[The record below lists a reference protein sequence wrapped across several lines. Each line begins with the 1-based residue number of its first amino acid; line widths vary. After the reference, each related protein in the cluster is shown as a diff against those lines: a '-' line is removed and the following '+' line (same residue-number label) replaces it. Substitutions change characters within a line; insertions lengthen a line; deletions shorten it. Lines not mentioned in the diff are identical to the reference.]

1 MPLVTKSIPNLI
13 NGVSQQPAALRLAS
27 QAETVINCIP
37 SSVEGLKKRPPFY
50 HQARMFTGTAG
61 STRPFS
67 HIVDRDGTVQYL
79 IYITDGDLKV
89 FSLAGV
95 EQTVSFPDGKGYL
108 DIANTSEPA
117 NSFRLASIADH
128 TFITNKEKTV
138 AMDSATSPTFAA
150 NTGAVF
156 IRQA

>member
-50 HQARMFTGTAG
+50 HQNRLFTGSAG
-61 STRPFS
+61 TTRPFS
-67 HIVDRDGTVQYL
+67 HIVDSEGNVQYMV
-79 IYITDGDLKV
+79 YITDGDIKV

-95 EQTVSFPDGKGYL
+95 AQTVTYQSYDSNGNEVSSGGTSCQSYL
-108 DIANTSEPA
+108 SLIH
-117 NSFRLASIADH
+117 I
-128 TFITNKEKTV
+128 
-138 AMDSATSPTFAA
+138 
-150 NTGAVF
+150 
-156 IRQA
+156 

>member
-61 STRPFS
+61 TTRPFS
-67 HIVDRDGTVQYL
+67 SIVDRDGAVQYL

-95 EQTVSFPDGKGYL
+95 
-108 DIANTSEPA
+108 I
-117 NSFRLASIADH
+117 LASLIFVEPSKPVVAEVDVSTLSFVIAP
-128 TFITNKEKTV
+128 F
-138 AMDSATSPTFAA
+138 
-150 NTGAVF
+150 
-156 IRQA
+156 